1 MIRRTW
7 FLLLALT
14 LTACVPPAVSQG
26 GGAGDAA
33 AQRRVWARQ
42 QLDDYRFVLQRECF
56 CLGRGPVVVI
66 VRDGRIAELR
76 DPQTGQPAGE
86 NAIVDPM
93 TVDELFDRILQ
104 AQASGEPT
112 DVEYHPT
119 LGYPTVAEI
128 GTLAADA
135 GIRYHVTELAP
146 LE

>member
-7 FLLLALT
+7 FLLALALA
-14 LTACVPPAVSQG
+14 ACVPPAVSG

-33 AQRRVWARQ
+33 AQQRVWARQ
-42 QLDDYRFVLQRECF
+42 QLDDYRFVFSRECF

-76 DPQTGQPAGE
+76 DPQSGQPAGQD
-86 NAIVDPM
+86 AIVDPM

-104 AQASGEPT
+104 AQAGGEHT

-128 GTLAADA
+128 GTLANDA
-135 GIRYHVTELAP
+135 GTRYHVTELAP